1 MIVGGPAYGAAFA
14 IDAFFFTGGAT
25 SAEVAG
31 AAAVAALGA
40 KYAVQS
46 WRVHR
51 RHSNTDTLSRSVND
65 ADSRE
70 H

>member
-1 MIVGGPAYGAAFA
+1 VIVGGPAYGAAFA

-46 WRVHR
+46 LRRWRKKPYEALPK
-51 RHSNTDTLSRSVND
+51 SDDKPS
-65 ADSRE
+65 
-70 H
+70 